1 MIFDDG
7 KQSFAKIST
16 MAPFKQSKMNGVS
29 NTSYF
34 TKDSSLMKRT
44 GSNGLMEKP
53 EEAEKYLNRKRQLYN
68 GVHEV
73 PCFNLKY
80 TDTPILLSFRFSVFR
95 MNNSKRKIFIG
106 AKMLQGQPAI
116 CQRYVHANAHL
127 LLELNEK
134 QA

>member
-1 MIFDDG
+1 
-7 KQSFAKIST
+7 
-16 MAPFKQSKMNGVS
+16 MAPFKQSKMNNGV

-34 TKDSSLMKRT
+34 TKDSTLMKRT
-44 GSNGLMEKP
+44 GSNGMMEKP

-95 MNNSKRKIFIG
+95 MNSSKRKIFIG